1 MLIKNIEVVDRF
13 KELKHCIYRFT
24 RQVNGSLDLTS
35 LSLIQLF
42 LIYILLLF
50 PFTAIFFKSDDC
62 FPTAV
67 SKSTTKTS

>member
-42 LIYILLLF
+42 LFYILLL
-50 PFTAIFFKSDDC
+50 FTAIFFKSDDC